1 MHQLKRSGGKTSDL
15 SEQMLIIKDF
25 IDEFYNKT
33 VFHGE
38 KALNSDLTPSQIKSL
53 FAFEKDDHEYPIGEL
68 GKNARVKSSTMTDM
82 IDRLEQDGIVERIRD
97 DGDRRVVKVRLTDKG
112 KKMYDKFV
120 GLVED
125 GQVAAGPEDAGVFV
139 QIALGGQIVFEVAGE
154 DEVPVGAGDV
164 SLDQAGVQIAGPR
177 AAGLD
182 QLVAAGFGVSVDDE
196 KFQWCRLVFHDGSLT
211 VWAQLEFKASMT
223 AGRSA

>member
-1 MHQLKRSGGKTSDL
+1 MHKLNSSGEKASDL

-33 VFHGE
+33 VFHGG

-112 KKMYDKFV
+112 KKIKRQFSLKMRQGIEEAFSHLSETEKNILIDHLKGAY
-120 GLVED
+120 
-125 GQVAAGPEDAGVFV
+125 
-139 QIALGGQIVFEVAGE
+139 QILKRIE
-154 DEVPVGAGDV
+154 
-164 SLDQAGVQIAGPR
+164 
-177 AAGLD
+177 
-182 QLVAAGFGVSVDDE
+182 
-196 KFQWCRLVFHDGSLT
+196 
-211 VWAQLEFKASMT
+211 
-223 AGRSA
+223 

>member
-1 MHQLKRSGGKTSDL
+1 MHKLKSDGERASDL

-53 FAFEKDDHEYPIGEL
+53 FAFAHDDHAYPIGEL

-82 IDRLEQDGIVERIRD
+82 IDRLEKDGIAERIRD

-112 KKMYDKFV
+112 KKIKRQFSVRMRQ
-120 GLVED
+120 GVE
-125 GQVAAGPEDAGVFV
+125 AAFAHFTEGEKKVLIDHLKGAY
-139 QIALGGQIVFEVAGE
+139 QILKRIE
-154 DEVPVGAGDV
+154 
-164 SLDQAGVQIAGPR
+164 
-177 AAGLD
+177 
-182 QLVAAGFGVSVDDE
+182 
-196 KFQWCRLVFHDGSLT
+196 
-211 VWAQLEFKASMT
+211 
-223 AGRSA
+223 